1 MVLLLL
7 LVAAAIAAGIPMID
21 LFRRSATAQA
31 SRAQAEIGR
40 ACDAIAGAYR
50 CYSAGSR
57 GSPAD
62 FGDEAAHSAAFAAA
76 VGGMRL
82 RFSALR
88 LLVRGL
94 LFHPRHGCREVEPM
108 KSRLTAPALMM
119 GCAVFALSAAAQP
132 DAAL

>member
-1 MVLLLL
+1 MFRSLRGRPVVLLLL
-7 LVAAAIAAGIPMID
+7 LVAAAIAAGITMID

-82 RFSALR
+82 EAGQEFPVIRGAGSVRFLA
-88 LLVRGL
+88 
-94 LFHPRHGCREVEPM
+94 
-108 KSRLTAPALMM
+108 
-119 GCAVFALSAAAQP
+119 
-132 DAAL
+132 